1 MAGIK
6 ITKDETFDGYVTEKV
21 NVIKNDLLGDY
32 NENGKYIINEKVVL
46 ELLQLEKVKRSTF
59 NNSIF
64 CTSYMPGFGEITFE
78 LELKK
83 QGDNGIAV
91 IYVLEKVDKVNGYI
105 QNTLRTQVAIYKD
118 VLTPDF
124 IERSFEGF
132 NIKRREDE
140 EQKTLDPEDF
150 NSSLNTYIGAR
161 KHFSELLDNVTADE
175 YNEMYQEYFNQRI
188 KLLKEDGSNYAKLV
202 LNNYSAEYD
211 KIKDYFLKN
220 EGAVD
225 YKALNELLDKCFED
239 VNGLDPRNREKE
251 EEFKKKLIPFLHA
264 LMMKAQAISTK
275 GKQQVVQKAK
285 ANEKEKLAQIA
296 KDKEKIEKSKTEEK
310 SKEKPKEAKSSA
322 HPINDNKERLKA
334 FMAYADSK
342 KAATQAPVEEKIK
355 PETETDNNMN
365 IDESKVNKG
374 LIDAAEIN
382 GGRSALRGEA
392 WQNKE
397 ERVPVEEVWESGSER
412 EKKPDDTLGKDN
424 FNPFNSSIENYDN
437 EFGYDNE

>member
-46 ELLQLEKVKRSTF
+46 ELLQMDKIKRSTF

-64 CTSYMPGFGEITFE
+64 CTSYMPGYGEITFE

-83 QGDNGIAV
+83 QGNNGIAV

-132 NIKRREDE
+132 NIHRREDQDE
-140 EQKTLDPEDF
+140 KTLGDDLTE
-150 NSSLNTYIGAR
+150 SHNTYIGAR
-161 KHFSELLDNVTADE
+161 KQFSDMLDIVTADE
-175 YNEMYQEYFNQRI
+175 YNAMYQEYFNQRI
-188 KLLKEDGSNYAKLV
+188 AILKEDNSAYAKLV
-202 LNNYSAEYD
+202 LNNYSLEYE

-239 VNGLDPRNREKE
+239 VNGLDSKNREKE
-251 EEFKKKLIPFLHA
+251 EEFKKKMIPFLHA
-264 LMMKAQAISTK
+264 LMVQAQNIATK
-275 GKQQVVQKAK
+275 GKQKVVAKAK
-285 ANEKEKLAQIA
+285 TNEKDKLAQIA
-296 KDKEKIEKSKTEEK
+296 KDKEKVEKSK
-310 SKEKPKEAKSSA
+310 SPEAKSSEPGSA
-322 HPINDNKERLKA
+322 DKAKEHPISDDKSRLKG
-334 FMAYADSK
+334 FQDYINSK
-342 KAATQAPVEEKIK
+342 NSASASPSASANPVSNMIGVDDNVAEPQRPVVTAPEAEPIVVDTPKEDGPEKVEELNSAELQSLGDT
-355 PETETDNNMN
+355 P
-365 IDESKVNKG
+365 VN
-374 LIDAAEIN
+374 LDM
-382 GGRSALRGEA
+382 
-392 WQNKE
+392 
-397 ERVPVEEVWESGSER
+397 
-412 EKKPDDTLGKDN
+412 
-424 FNPFNSSIENYDN
+424 
-437 EFGYDNE
+437 

>member
-21 NVIKNDLLGDY
+21 NVIKNNLLGDY

-46 ELLQLEKVKRSTF
+46 ELLQMDKIKRSTF

-64 CTSYMPGFGEITFE
+64 CTSYMPGLGEITFE

-83 QGDNGIAV
+83 QGNNGIAV

-132 NIKRREDE
+132 NIHRREDE
-140 EQKTLDPEDF
+140 DQRSLGDDLDEAH
-150 NSSLNTYIGAR
+150 NTYIGAR
-161 KHFSELLDNVTADE
+161 QQFSNMLDAVTADE

-188 KLLKEDGSNYAKLV
+188 QLLKQDGSEYAKLV
-202 LNNYSAEYD
+202 LNNYSLEYE

-239 VNGLDPRNREKE
+239 VNGLDPKNREKE
-251 EEFKKKLIPFLHA
+251 EEFKKKMIPFLHA
-264 LMMKAQAISTK
+264 LMIKAQTIAAK
-275 GKQQVVQKAK
+275 GKEKVVAKAK
-285 ANEKEKLAQIA
+285 SGEKDKLSQIA
-296 KDKEKIEKSKTEEK
+296 KDKDKVEKSKDAKTSEQGDSNK
-310 SKEKPKEAKSSA
+310 DKE
-322 HPINDNKERLKA
+322 HPINDDKARLKGFQDYMKSKGSSVSFVSPSSSA
-334 FMAYADSK
+334 NPVSNMVGADENKNPIQGGKTDFEPVIAEKPVAAAEQPTPGGDVDKATTNADS
-342 KAATQAPVEEKIK
+342 
-355 PETETDNNMN
+355 N
-365 IDESKVNKG
+365 IVG
-374 LIDAAEIN
+374 QEIN
-382 GGRSALRGEA
+382 FDIYLRRNVK
-392 WQNKE
+392 W
-397 ERVPVEEVWESGSER
+397 
-412 EKKPDDTLGKDN
+412 KKN
-424 FNPFNSSIENYDN
+424 
-437 EFGYDNE
+437 

>member
-46 ELLQLEKVKRSTF
+46 ELLQLEKVKCSTF

-188 KLLKEDGSNYAKLV
+188 KLLKEDGSSYAKLV

-239 VNGLDPRNREKE
+239 VNGLYPRNREKE
-251 EEFKKKLIPFLHA
+251 EEFKKKLIPFLHV

-342 KAATQAPVEEKIK
+342 KASTQAPVEEKIK
-355 PETETDNNMN
+355 PEIKTDNNIN
-365 IDESKVNKG
+365 TDES
-374 LIDAAEIN
+374 EIN
-382 GGRSALRGEA
+382 DELIAAAVEREESGRALRGEA
-392 WQNKE
+392 LRNKE
-397 ERVPVEEVWESGSER
+397 EHVSVEEGEGDDTPGGKNSER
-412 EKKPDDTLGKDN
+412 DDVNL
-424 FNPFNSSIENYDN
+424 FENL
-437 EFGYDNE
+437 